1 MKKKFKTTIIEQLA
15 VTGVEFQGKGVARH
29 NGKVIFVEQALPGDV
44 VDVKLTKSKKDFATG
59 TIVKFHERSKDRQ
72 EPFCNHFGICG
83 GCKWQSLP
91 YEKQLEYKWSF
102 VHDAITKIGK
112 LNEVPILPIIGCEQ
126 QTFFRNKLE
135 YTFSDSSWLTQEQL
149 DSDEIFDQ
157 RNALGF
163 HIPGRFDKV
172 LHVEKCWLQN
182 DLSNDIRNFAARYAN
197 ENKLP
202 FYNIRAQ
209 TGLLRNLIIRT
220 ATTGETM
227 VVLVVK
233 ENDEA
238 AITGIMEQLKTHF
251 PQITSLNYV
260 VNSGSNDIIHP
271 YEVICYSGKP
281 FIIEQLGDLKF
292 KVGPKSFFQTN
303 TQQAKKLYDIALDFA
318 GLTGNENVY
327 DLYTGIGSI
336 ALYAANKCKC
346 VAAIEQIPD
355 AIEDAKVNAELNN
368 IANCTFYVGDVKD
381 MFNEK
386 FYAEHGAPDI
396 VITDPP
402 RVGMHGD
409 VVKTL
414 LNMPVPKIV
423 YVSCNP
429 TTQARDLQ
437 LLSEK
442 YTIEKIQP
450 VDMFPQTYHIESV
463 ALLTLKK

>member
-1 MKKKFKTTIIEQLA
+1 MKRKFKTVTVEQLEI
-15 VTGVEFQGKGVARH
+15 TGVEFQGKGVARH
-29 NGKVIFVEQALPGDV
+29 NGKVIFVEQAVPGDV
-44 VDVKLTKSKKDFATG
+44 VDVRLTKSKKDFAVG
-59 TIVKFHERSKDRQ
+59 TVINFHKYSEERQ
-72 EPFCNHFGICG
+72 QPFCEHFGICG

-91 YEKQLEYKWSF
+91 YEKQLHYKHSF
-102 VHDAITKIGK
+102 VVDAITKIGK
-112 LNEVPILPIIGCEQ
+112 LNDVPILPIIGCEQ

-149 DSDEIFDQ
+149 DSDEIFEQ

-163 HIPGRFDKV
+163 HVPGRFDKV
-172 LHVEKCWLQN
+172 VHVEKCWLQN
-182 DLSNDIRNFAARYAN
+182 DLSNEIRNFAARYAN

-202 FYNIRAQ
+202 FFNIRAQ

-220 ATTGETM
+220 ATTGENM

-238 AITGIMEQLKTHF
+238 AIHGIMEQLKNNF

-260 VNSGSNDIIHP
+260 VNSGANDMIHAF
-271 YEVICYSGKP
+271 EVICYHGKP

-303 TQQAKKLYDIALDFA
+303 TLQAKKLYDIALEFTDLK
-318 GLTGNENVY
+318 GTENVY

-336 ALYAANKCKC
+336 ALYAANKCKS

-355 AIEDAKVNAELNN
+355 AIADAKENAELNN
-368 IANCTFYVGDVKD
+368 ISNCTFYVGDVKD
-381 MFNEK
+381 MFNED
-386 FYAEHGAPDI
+386 FYSKHGAPDV

-463 ALLTLKK
+463 ALLTLKQ

>member
-1 MKKKFKTTIIEQLA
+1 MKRKFKTTIIEQLA

-72 EPFCNHFGICG
+72 EPFCEHFGICG

-102 VHDAITKIGK
+102 VNDAITKIGK
-112 LNEVPILPIIGCEQ
+112 LNDVPILPIVGCEQ

-149 DSDEIFDQ
+149 DSDEIFEQ

-172 LHVEKCWLQN
+172 LHIEKCWLQN
-182 DLSNDIRNFAARYAN
+182 DLSNEIRNFTAQYAN

-202 FYNIRAQ
+202 FFNIRNQ
-209 TGLLRNLIIRT
+209 TGLLRNLMIRT

-233 ENDEA
+233 ENDES
-238 AITGIMEQLKTHF
+238 AIFALMEQLKNHF

-260 VNSGSNDIIHP
+260 VNSGANDIIHP

-281 FIIEQLGDLKF
+281 FIIEQLGNLKF

-303 TQQAKKLYDIALDFA
+303 TLQAKKLYDIALDFA

-336 ALYAANKCKC
+336 ALYAAHKCKN

-355 AIEDAKVNAELNN
+355 AIEDAKENAELNN

-381 MFNEK
+381 MFNEN
-386 FYAEHGAPDI
+386 FYANHGAPDV

-414 LNMPVPKIV
+414 LDMPVPKIV

-442 YTIEKIQP
+442 YAIEKIQP